1 MKAILVLAALALV
14 AAPALADT
22 HATKA
27 RDKGRAS
34 AGSSAPTPDAKDAT
48 DARSGVD
55 LGQAFLTADIDGDGK
70 VSKAEA
76 AGNERLVVGFD
87 RADKDRDGKLTR
99 QEFDSVYRAKP
110 RKGAV
115 AAR

>member
-1 MKAILVLAALALV
+1 MKAILILAALALL

-22 HATKA
+22 RAPKA
-27 RDKGRAS
+27 KDKAGAS
-34 AGSSAPTPDAKDAT
+34 AGSSAPTPEAKGAT
-48 DARSGVD
+48 DPRSGID
-55 LGQAFLTADIDGDGK
+55 LEQAFLKADIDGDGK

-87 RADKDRDGKLTR
+87 RADKDRDGKLSR